1 MRLCM
6 ALWPDM
12 ARIVSESALRPPP
25 ASGGG
30 RVMSTHA
37 QEVVRGVCYMV
48 MRVACAWQSRGAA
61 E

>member
-12 ARIVSESALRPPP
+12 ARSVSVSATSPGQR
-25 ASGGG
+25 GG